1 VPPLLH
7 ILSFG
12 NTGGTLHIIIIA
24 VGSSGDVHPLLGLGR
39 TFAKHGH
46 RVSFCTS
53 PVFAKVVE
61 RCGLRFLPFGTEE
74 EYYAA
79 INNPALWN
87 PRTSLKTL
95 WKAVAVRIRP
105 LYDLLHAEVD
115 NDTIMAA
122 HPWAFGARFLQEKHG
137 VPLVSLQISPSTF
150 LSAKRPPLHKQFTIP
165 LSLPYPVRAGL
176 LWAFDRGVLDR
187 ICAPDINRLRAE
199 LGLPSVA
206 RIMGR
211 WMHSPQGVLGL
222 FPDWFAPPQTDWPSR
237 VTLTG
242 FPLFDEAEFRNVDA
256 ELEDFLAKGPA
267 PVVFTPG
274 STLVDGLSYYTAA
287 DDALNALSCRG
298 ILLAS
303 QGTALP
309 RLTPNILVRHYVP
322 LSRLLPQAR
331 ALVHHGGIG
340 TASQAFAAGIP
351 QLITPF
357 AHDQFDNAARVERL
371 GCGFQTDSHGSGP
384 AMLESLKRL
393 LEDEGIQQKCAIFRH
408 RVEPSDSACMK
419 ALSAIDALAAEALGK
434 NRTERTL
441 EQQQG
446 LATA

>member
-1 VPPLLH
+1 MS
-7 ILSFG
+7 IRF
-12 NTGGTLHIIIIA
+12 
-24 VGSSGDVHPLLGLGR
+24 LGLSR
-39 TFAKHGH
+39 TFARKGH

-53 PVFAKVVE
+53 PAFAGVVE
-61 RCGLRFLPFGTEE
+61 RCGLRFLPFGTAE

-105 LYDLLHAEVD
+105 LFDLLYAEAD
-115 NDTIMAA
+115 DETIMAA
-122 HPWAFGARFLQEKHG
+122 HPWAFGARLLHEKHG

-150 LSAKRPPLHKQFTIP
+150 LSAKMPPIHKQFTIP
-165 LSLPYPVRAGL
+165 MSLPYPVRAGL
-176 LWAFDRGVLDR
+176 LWAFDRGVLDH
-187 ICAPDINRLRAE
+187 ICAPDINRLRSQ
-199 LGLPSVA
+199 LGLPSVKH
-206 RIMGR
+206 IMGR

-222 FPDWFAPPQTDWPSR
+222 FPDWFAPPQSDWPPK

-242 FPLFDEAEFRNVDA
+242 FPLFDEADFRNVDG
-256 ELEDFLAKGPA
+256 ELEDFLAKGP
-267 PVVFTPG
+267 PPIVFTPG
-274 STLVDGLSYYTAA
+274 STLVDGLSYYAA
-287 DDALNALSCRG
+287 ASAALNTLGCRG
-298 ILLAS
+298 IFLAS

-309 RLTPNILVRHYVP
+309 QLAPNILARSYVP
-322 LSRLLPQAR
+322 LSVLLPRAR

-357 AHDQFDNAARVERL
+357 AHDQFDNATRVERL
-371 GCGFQTDSHGSGP
+371 GCGLQMNGGRSGP
-384 AMLESLKRL
+384 ALMEMLQRL
-393 LEDEGIQQKCAIFRH
+393 CADERIQRNCEAFMP
-408 RVEPSDSACMK
+408 RVDSGESACMK
-419 ALSAIDALAAEALGK
+419 ALSAIEAIAAGTLGK
-434 NRTERTL
+434 NPAERAF

>member
-1 VPPLLH
+1 
-7 ILSFG
+7 
-12 NTGGTLHIIIIA
+12 
-24 VGSSGDVHPLLGLGR
+24 
-39 TFAKHGH
+39 
-46 RVSFCTS
+46 VSFCTS
-53 PVFAKVVE
+53 PAFSKVVE

-95 WKAVAVRIRP
+95 WAAVSVRIRP
-105 LYDLLHAEVD
+105 LYDLLYAEVD

-122 HPWAFGARFLQEKHG
+122 HPWAFGARLLQEKHG

-150 LSAKRPPLHKQFTIP
+150 LSAKRPPIHKQFTIP

-187 ICAPDINRLRAE
+187 ICAPDINRIRAG
-199 LGLPSVA
+199 LGLPSVT

-222 FPDWFAPPQTDWPSR
+222 FPEWFAPPQTDWPAK

-242 FPLFDEAEFRNVDA
+242 FPLFDEADFRSIDG
-256 ELEDFLAKGPA
+256 ELEEFLANGPA

-274 STLVDGLSYYTAA
+274 STLVDGSPYYTKAV
-287 DDALNALSCRG
+287 DALNALGCRG
-298 ILLAS
+298 IFLAS
-303 QGTALP
+303 QNTKLP
-309 RLTPNILVRHYVP
+309 PLPSNILARTYVP
-322 LSRLLPQAR
+322 LSKLLPQAR

-371 GCGFQTDSHGSGP
+371 GCGSQMDLHARGASL
-384 AMLESLKRL
+384 LESLQQL
-393 LEDEGIQQKCAIFRH
+393 LEDENIQRNCATFRSK
-408 RVEPSDSACMK
+408 VVPGKSACMK
-419 ALSAIDALAAEALGK
+419 ALSEIEGVAGGLSK
-434 NRTERTL
+434 NRNGALSEHT
-441 EQQQG
+441 QG
-446 LATA
+446 LATV